1 MCVFFYTDTNG
12 IQPFFFNTALL
23 LLGMVMESIPLG
35 EIDFESFQEIGTETN
50 DGDWGDR
57 PFPSAL

>member
-1 MCVFFYTDTNG
+1 VVFYTDTNG
-12 IQPFFFNTALL
+12 AQPFFFDSALL

-35 EIDFESFQEIGTETN
+35 EIDFQTFQKIATQPN
-50 DGDWGDR
+50 DDDWGDR